1 MTQKWFEIIKNWNEN
16 PQNISGNIQKNGAK
30 CPNFS
35 VWRLIFG
42 GCKSEIWEKAA
53 TKKNVRT
60 KIKNIRTLYRL
71 RRDEIFFHPYELV
84 TKKADIWTIKK
95 SRTAIPG
102 LSSNF

>member
-1 MTQKWFEIIKNWNEN
+1 MKFCRVRAHDYNSKKNA
-16 PQNISGNIQKNGAK
+16 SK
-30 CPNFS
+30 CHNFG
-35 VWRLIFG
+35 VWRLTFG
-42 GCKSEIWEKAA
+42 VESLKFGKKAA
-53 TKKNVRT
+53 AKKIVRT